1 MVGRWR
7 REFEEVLPSDNLPEK
22 EEDTRALK
30 RRIEQL
36 EKKLAKAD
44 AVIDLQKKVLNL
56 LDKMTES

>member
-1 MVGRWR
+1 M
-7 REFEEVLPSDNLPEK
+7 LPSDNLPEK